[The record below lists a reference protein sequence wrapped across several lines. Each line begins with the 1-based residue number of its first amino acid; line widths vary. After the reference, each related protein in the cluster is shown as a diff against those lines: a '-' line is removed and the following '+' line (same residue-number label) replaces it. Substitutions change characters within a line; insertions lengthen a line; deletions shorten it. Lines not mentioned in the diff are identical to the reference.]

1 MSLSIKKLALLLS
14 LSAAIAGANAPLASA
29 QPPAAVNSAPE
40 AVPLSG
46 KAVETMNSGGYTYVL
61 LNSGSEKLWVAIPQ
75 TSVAPGQQ
83 LTLSPGYEM
92 KNFTSKGLN
101 RKFDKV
107 VFSAGLIN
115 SQIKLSPAAIKM
127 AHQGVP
133 LASSPPA
140 NAAAAAP
147 PVPSAK
153 PGTPAPNGAA
163 AKPAQRASINLEKI
177 AKAKGPNAYTVAQLY
192 AKKSQ
197 LEKKPVVVRGRI
209 VKISARIL
217 KRNWVHIQ
225 DGSGTAAKK
234 NNDLIVTTKD
244 LARVGEIVTVKG
256 TLYNNMDFGSGYR
269 YGLLVEGARV
279 SRQ

>member
-1 MSLSIKKLALLLS
+1 MSLSIKHLAILLS
-14 LSAAIAGANAPLASA
+14 LCAVAAGAKAPSASA
-29 QPPAAVNSAPE
+29 QPAAAANTAPE

-46 KAVETMNSGGYTYVL
+46 KAVESMNSGGYTYVL
-61 LNSGSEKLWVAIPQ
+61 LNNGSEKLWVAIPQ

-107 VFSAGLIN
+107 VFSAGVIN
-115 SQIKLSPAAIKM
+115 APIKLSPAAIKM

-133 LASSPPA
+133 LAPAASATASSATLP
-140 NAAAAAP
+140 AAAAKTEQA
-147 PVPSAK
+147 VQK
-153 PGTPAPNGAA
+153 GAT
-163 AKPAQRASINLEKI
+163 AKPAQRISISLEKI
-177 AKAKGPNAYTVAQLY
+177 EKAKGPNAYTVAQLY

-197 LEKKPVVVRGRI
+197 LEKKAVVVRGKV

-225 DGSGTAAKK
+225 DGSGSAGKK

-244 LARVGEIVTVKG
+244 LARVGDIVTVKG

-269 YGLLVEGARV
+269 YGLLVEGARLG
-279 SRQ
+279 R

>member
-1 MSLSIKKLALLLS
+1 MYLSIKQLALLLS
-14 LSAAIAGANAPLASA
+14 LSAVAAGTNAPLASA
-29 QPPAAVNSAPE
+29 QPPAAAKAAPE
-40 AVPLSG
+40 AMPLSG

-61 LNSGSEKLWVAIPQ
+61 LNSGTEKLWVAIPQ
-75 TSVAPGQQ
+75 TNVTPGQQ
-83 LTLSPGYEM
+83 LNLIPGYEM

-107 VFSAGLIN
+107 VFSAGVVN

-133 LASSPPA
+133 MASPAPA
-140 NAAAAAP
+140 NATAA
-147 PVPSAK
+147 
-153 PGTPAPNGAA
+153 TPAASLGSLQKTAPKSAA
-163 AKPAQRASINLEKI
+163 AKPAQRVSLRLEKI
-177 AKAKGPNAYTVAQLY
+177 PKAKGPNAYTVAQLY

-209 VKISARIL
+209 VKVSPRIL

-225 DGSGTAAKK
+225 DGSGSAAKK
-234 NNDLIVTTKD
+234 NNDLIVTTKEIG
-244 LARVGEIVTVKG
+244 RVGEVVTVKG

-269 YGLLVEGARV
+269 YGLLIEGARL
-279 SRQ
+279 SR